1 MIRRRKVGK
10 VTLDFFFQVMNF
22 TLEREKG
29 NLRMEL
35 CKFGIRVLVKMG
47 VRKRREGHVRD

>member
-47 VRKRREGHVRD
+47 VKKRKEGHVRD